1 MRRPSKSEL
10 QRQEAAFVLS
20 TQQPPETPEP
30 EPEQTEG
37 AQELN
42 DESDDLT

>member
-1 MRRPSKSEL
+1 MRHPSKSEL

-30 EPEQTEG
+30 EQTED
-37 AQELN
+37 AQDPH